1 MYSLYHSAG
10 TRAQS
15 HAQGELCVCPL
26 AWPFTL
32 ATAAVPR
39 AESRPSVSTR
49 SRVPCRQVHR
59 LRVADRAACRP
70 FPATDHHHSSIVIRH
85 RRRRRRRRHHH
96 HRALSSTPALR
107 CCCSSSLL
115 GPVSFV
121 LVRGRELL
129 SANIRPSGRS
139 LSGQRLI
146 AILLAVLRLP
156 GQRPTTNA
164 RRLGDTQPRPA
175 ASKGARRAV
184 RDRGFEVEA
193 GGGAGLSAVRLKA
206 CV

>member
-1 MYSLYHSAG
+1 MCPGPPAARAPRAAVLMCCAPRRPERAHRSVGARSAHGAAFTVYKNQGQTKPKLPGTPTVYSLYHSAG

-70 FPATDHHHSSIVIRH
+70 FPATDHHHSSIII
-85 RRRRRRRRHHH
+85 
-96 HRALSSTPALR
+96 STA
-107 CCCSSSLL
+107 
-115 GPVSFV
+115 
-121 LVRGRELL
+121 
-129 SANIRPSGRS
+129 AAAAAAAAATARS
-139 LSGQRLI
+139 
-146 AILLAVLRLP
+146 P
-156 GQRPTTNA
+156 QRP
-164 RRLGDTQPRPA
+164 RC
-175 ASKGARRAV
+175 AV
-184 RDRGFEVEA
+184 VVVVV
-193 GGGAGLSAVRLKA
+193 S
-206 CV
+206 